1 MKIVFRKEFL
11 NSYDATP
18 AGKVGR
24 LDPIYTLLKENSKY
38 EFCVPQPATIEH
50 LQNAHSQ
57 QYIDSLMKST
67 AVKDEKIFNMAL
79 LSAGGAI
86 KCAQL
91 VQEGEKAS
99 FGLIRPPGHHASHNS
114 AWGFCY
120 FNNLAISLLYL
131 RQHTV
136 IKRAYVIDFD
146 LHQGDG
152 NIDILQRY
160 TGYEI
165 YNPDANSEDKFLD
178 RIQNGLNNAKDC
190 DIIVASAGFD
200 QGKDDWGQ
208 LLSVEGYTKIGKIM
222 KEFALEK
229 CEGRRYA
236 LLEGGYNPTNMAENI
251 IGFLQGFE

>member
-1 MKIVFRKEFL
+1 
-11 NSYDATP
+11 NSYDMTP
-18 AGKVGR
+18 AGKGGR
-24 LDPIYTLLKENSKY
+24 LDPVYALLKEKRND
-38 EFCVPQPATIEH
+38 EFIVPQPAILEH
-50 LQNAHSQ
+50 LQYAHSQ
-57 QYIDSLMKST
+57 QYIDSLMKSSE
-67 AVKDEKIFNMAL
+67 AKELKKYNMAI

-91 VQEGEKAS
+91 IQEGEPS
-99 FGLIRPPGHHASHNS
+99 FGLIRPPGHHASYNS

-131 RQHTV
+131 RHHSD
-136 IKRAYVIDFD
+136 IKRAFVLDFD

-152 NIDILQRY
+152 NINILQRFP
-160 TGYEI
+160 GYEI
-165 YNPDANSEDKFLD
+165 YNPDANSEEEYLD
-178 RIQNGLNNAKDC
+178 RIQNGLKIAKEC

-208 LLSVEGYTKIGKIM
+208 LVSVEGYTKIGQLM

-236 LLEGGYNPTNMAENI
+236 LLEGGYNPSNMAENI
-251 IGFLQGFE
+251 LGFLKGFE